1 MQWYLAVWKN
11 YLGFEGRA
19 SRTEYWMFILFNMIV
34 AFLLMVLGNVAR
46 WSMFLLWIYEIA
58 VFLPA
63 LAVQV
68 RRLHDIGRSGWWVFI
83 ALVPLVGAIVL
94 FVFDVLPS
102 ENGANRYGQE
112 PVTGSASGPLQF

>member
-1 MQWYLAVWKN
+1 MGEEARQMNREAP
-11 YLGFEGRA
+11 GF
-19 SRTEYWMFILFNMIV
+19 SRGESSRNCRIFT
-34 AFLLMVLGNVAR
+34 
-46 WSMFLLWIYEIA
+46 
-58 VFLPA
+58 A